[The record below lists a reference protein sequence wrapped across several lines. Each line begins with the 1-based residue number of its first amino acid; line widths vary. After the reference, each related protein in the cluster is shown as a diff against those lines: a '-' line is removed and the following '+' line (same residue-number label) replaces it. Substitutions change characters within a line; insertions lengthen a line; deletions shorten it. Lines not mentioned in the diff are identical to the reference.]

1 MSNFRIVMPQSRE
14 TESERL
20 RRDVMR
26 KGASPSICCH
36 IWCHIPICADNLL
49 FLRLSVNMEF
59 QEVTATTSCEQVTVY
74 TSTLE
79 LRKWLYF

>member
-1 MSNFRIVMPQSRE
+1 MK
-14 TESERL
+14 
-20 RRDVMR
+20 